1 MHRFID
7 GEDRMQRAL
16 LPHSLEDYVGEENPV
31 RVIEV
36 FIDELDLPALG
47 FSGMTRGATGRP
59 AYHPSTLLK
68 IYLYGYLN
76 RVQSSRRLER
86 EAQRNI
92 ELMWLTGRLAPDFK
106 TIADFRK
113 DNGAAIR
120 SVCRQFVELCRGL
133 KLFTG
138 AVVAIDGSKFKA
150 VNNRDKNYTVA
161 KVTGRMEQVN
171 ASIARYLRAL
181 DQADREES
189 DIAEAK
195 SGRLKEKIAGLRRQ
209 MQALK
214 AMEQRVQD
222 APDQQV
228 SLTDP
233 DARSM
238 ATSGKGTATV
248 GYNVQIAVDAEHR
261 LIVAH
266 EVINQGSGRQQ
277 LAPMAFKAQ
286 QATGC
291 DKITALADRGY
302 FNGDQVLSCE
312 RTGVAPIV
320 PKTLTSS
327 GAKRGFF
334 TRQDFIYNAEH
345 DHYTC
350 PAGAKLTKIHRR
362 VDHTVDFD
370 RYRHLSACFTCPLR
384 PRCTPTP
391 RRIIKR
397 WENEDVLDRMQDRLD
412 RMPDAMGV
420 RRQTVEHPF
429 GTLKAWMGATH
440 FLTRTLDKV
449 RTEMSL
455 HVLAYNTQANDQDLR
470 SGTADG
476 GDQNLIASLKLLASV
491 CLSASALTPGKHGAS
506 THTSDAFSHGLG
518 HEYAFGRTRLDGS
531 IAPFSAVPC
540 GSGRGVRST
549 Q

>member
-1 MHRFID
+1 MHWFID
-7 GEDRMQRAL
+7 GEDRMQRTL
-16 LPHSLEDYVGEENPV
+16 LPNSLEDYVDAENPV
-31 RVIEV
+31 RVIDV
-36 FIDELDLPALG
+36 FIDELDLAVLG
-47 FSGMTRGATGRP
+47 FSGTTPAATGRP
-59 AYHPSTLLK
+59 AYHPSTMQK

-86 EAQRNI
+86 EARRNI

-120 SVCRQFVELCRGL
+120 AVCGQFIELCRRL
-133 KLFTG
+133 RLFTH

-171 ASIARYLRAL
+171 ASITRYLRAL
-181 DQADREES
+181 DRVDREES
-189 DIAEAK
+189 DLAEAK
-195 SGRLKEKIAGLRRQ
+195 SIRLKEKIAGLRQQ

-214 AMEQRVQD
+214 VMEQAVQD

-248 GYNVQIAVDAEHR
+248 GYNVQIAVDTEHH

-266 EVINQGSGRQQ
+266 EVINQGYDRHQ
-277 LAPMAFKAQ
+277 LVPMALKAQ
-286 QATGC
+286 RATGC
-291 DKITALADRGY
+291 EQITALADRGY

-312 RTGVAPIV
+312 GTGVAAVV
-320 PKTLTSS
+320 PKTLTS
-327 GAKRGFF
+327 GNTKRGLF
-334 TRQDFIYNAEH
+334 TGQDFIYDAEK

-350 PAGAKLTKIHRR
+350 PAGQHLTRGR
-362 VDHTVDFD
+362 VRSDRSGDIDH
-370 RYRHLSACFTCPLR
+370 YRHLTACFTCPLK
-384 PRCTPTP
+384 PRCTTEKVK
-391 RRIIKR
+391 RVKR
-397 WENEDVLDRMQDRLD
+397 WKHEGVLDVMQDRLD

-449 RTEMSL
+449 RTEISL
-455 HVLAYNTQANDQDLR
+455 HVLAYNLKRMISTRCGTADRGDQDLI
-470 SGTADG
+470 T
-476 GDQNLIASLKLLASV
+476 SL
-491 CLSASALTPGKHGAS
+491 
-506 THTSDAFSHGLG
+506 
-518 HEYAFGRTRLDGS
+518 
-531 IAPFSAVPC
+531 
-540 GSGRGVRST
+540 
-549 Q
+549 

>member
-7 GEDRMQRAL
+7 GEDRMQQAL

-36 FIDELDLPALG
+36 FIDELDLAALG
-47 FSGMTRGATGRP
+47 FSGMTPAATGRP

-76 RVQSSRRLER
+76 RLQSSRRLER
-86 EAQRNI
+86 ETQRNI
-92 ELMWLTGRLAPDFK
+92 ELMWLVGRLAPDFK

-113 DNGAAIR
+113 DNGAAIQ
-120 SVCRQFVELCRGL
+120 SVCRQFVELCRKLG
-133 KLFTG
+133 LFTR

-161 KVTGRMEQVN
+161 KVTGRMEQVD

-181 DQADREES
+181 DRADREES
-189 DIAEAK
+189 DVAEAK
-195 SGRLKEKIAGLRRQ
+195 SVRLKEKIAGLRQQ

-214 AMEQRVQD
+214 VMQQTVQD

-248 GYNVQIAVDAEHR
+248 GYNVQIAVDAEHH

-266 EVINQGSGRQQ
+266 EVINQGYDRHQ
-277 LAPMAFKAQ
+277 LAPMALRAQ

-291 DKITALADRGY
+291 EQVTALADRGY
-302 FNGDQVLSCE
+302 FTGDQVLLCE
-312 RTGVAPIV
+312 GTGVAPIV
-320 PKTLTSS
+320 PKVLTSS
-327 GAKRGFF
+327 GTKRGLFA
-334 TRQDFIYNAEH
+334 RQDFIYDAEH

-350 PAGAKLTKIHRR
+350 PEGAKLTKIHRR
-362 VDHTVDFD
+362 VDHTEDFD

-384 PRCTPTP
+384 PRCRPTK

-412 RMPDAMGV
+412 RMPEAMGV

-455 HVLAYNTQANDQDLR
+455 HVLAYNLKR
-470 SGTADG
+470 M
-476 GDQNLIASLKLLASV
+476 IAI
-491 CLSASALTPGKHGAS
+491 
-506 THTSDAFSHGLG
+506 
-518 HEYAFGRTRLDGS
+518 FGVGPLMAAIR
-531 IAPFSAVPC
+531 A
-540 GSGRGVRST
+540 
-549 Q
+549 

>member
-7 GEDRMQRAL
+7 GEDRMQQAL
-16 LPHSLEDYVGEENPV
+16 LPHSLEDYVDGENPV

-36 FIDELDLPALG
+36 FIDELDLAALG
-47 FSGMTRGATGRP
+47 FSGVTPAATGRP

-113 DNGAAIR
+113 DNGAAIQ
-120 SVCRQFVELCRGL
+120 SVCRQFVELCRRL

-150 VNNRDKNYTVA
+150 VNNRDRNYTVA

-189 DIAEAK
+189 DIAEDK

-214 AMEQRVQD
+214 VMEQTVQD

-238 ATSGKGTATV
+238 A
-248 GYNVQIAVDAEHR
+248 
-261 LIVAH
+261 
-266 EVINQGSGRQQ
+266 
-277 LAPMAFKAQ
+277 
-286 QATGC
+286 
-291 DKITALADRGY
+291 
-302 FNGDQVLSCE
+302 
-312 RTGVAPIV
+312 
-320 PKTLTSS
+320 
-327 GAKRGFF
+327 
-334 TRQDFIYNAEH
+334 IYDAEH

-350 PAGAKLTKIHRR
+350 PAGAKLTKAKRR
-362 VDHTVDFD
+362 ADHAEDLDF
-370 RYRHLSACFTCPLR
+370 YRHLSAWFTARSSPGARRPSCGASNVGRMRTCSTGCRTGSTACP
-384 PRCTPTP
+384 
-391 RRIIKR
+391 
-397 WENEDVLDRMQDRLD
+397 
-412 RMPDAMGV
+412 
-420 RRQTVEHPF
+420 RQ
-429 GTLKAWMGATH
+429 WGAT
-440 FLTRTLDKV
+440 TDCRTPV
-449 RTEMSL
+449 W
-455 HVLAYNTQANDQDLR
+455 YPQ
-470 SGTADG
+470 G
-476 GDQNLIASLKLLASV
+476 
-491 CLSASALTPGKHGAS
+491 
-506 THTSDAFSHGLG
+506 
-518 HEYAFGRTRLDGS
+518 LDGRH
-531 IAPFSAVPC
+531 PLPDPDPRQ
-540 GSGRGVRST
+540 GPNRD
-549 Q
+549 

>member
-1 MHRFID
+1 MTRQTRRIQGVAMHRFID
-7 GEDRMQRAL
+7 GEDRMQQAL
-16 LPHSLEDYVGEENPV
+16 LPHCLEDYVGGEEPV
-31 RVIEV
+31 RGIGV
-36 FIDELDLPALG
+36 FIEELDLAALG
-47 FSGMTRGATGRP
+47 FSGVTPATTGRP
-59 AYHPSTLLK
+59 GYHPSTLLK

-76 RVQSSRRLER
+76 RLQSSRRVEG

-92 ELMWLTGRLAPDFK
+92 ELMWLVGRLAPDFK

-120 SVCRQFVELCRGL
+120 AVCRQFVELCRQLG
-133 KLFTG
+133 LFTR
-138 AVVAIDGSKFKA
+138 AVVAIDGSKFKS

-161 KVTGRMEQVN
+161 KVTGRMEQVD

-181 DQADREES
+181 DRSDREES
-189 DIAEAK
+189 DVAEDK

-214 AMEQRVQD
+214 EMEQTVQD

-248 GYNVQIAVDAEHR
+248 GYNVQIAVDAQHH

-266 EVINQGSGRQQ
+266 EVINQGYDRHQ

-286 QATGC
+286 EATGC
-291 DKITALADRGY
+291 EQVTAVADRGY
-302 FNGDQVLSCE
+302 FSGDQVLSCE
-312 RTGVAPIV
+312 GTGIAPIM
-320 PKTLTSS
+320 PKVLTSS
-327 GAKRGFF
+327 GTKRGFF
-334 TRQDFIYNAEH
+334 TRQDFIYDAEH

-350 PAGAKLTKIHRR
+350 PAGAKLTKANRR
-362 VDHTVDFD
+362 ADHTEDFD
-370 RYRHLSACFTCPLR
+370 FYRHLSACFTCPLR
-384 PRCTPTP
+384 PRCTPTKL
-391 RRIIKR
+391 RRIKR

-412 RMPDAMGV
+412 RMPEAMGV

-455 HVLAYNTQANDQDLR
+455 HVLAYNIKRVIAII
-470 SGTADG
+470 GAG
-476 GDQNLIASLKLLASV
+476 PLIAAI
-491 CLSASALTPGKHGAS
+491 
-506 THTSDAFSHGLG
+506 
-518 HEYAFGRTRLDGS
+518 RT
-531 IAPFSAVPC
+531 
-540 GSGRGVRST
+540 
-549 Q
+549 